1 MRALHPVCR
10 HYAFLSKR
18 VIHTSTTA
26 PTKATMID
34 PIIPRRARFP
44 ACQRPDLRRCKS
56 PRWPETRLW
65 EAKYE
70 ALGVLSATLTLL
82 DYGRVARYSV
92 RASCASFPLLAVDRP
107 TSGWRQA

>member
-70 ALGVLSATLTLL
+70 ALGVLSATLTLGLLQACPSL
-82 DYGRVARYSV
+82 DHNPQRRRKSA
-92 RASCASFPLLAVDRP
+92 AK
-107 TSGWRQA
+107 

>member
-70 ALGVLSATLTLL
+70 ALGVLSATRKLSRNGFWYVVQRQRERSATMV
-82 DYGRVARYSV
+82 D
-92 RASCASFPLLAVDRP
+92 SC
-107 TSGWRQA
+107 GI